1 MGVLQ
6 SSDARNA
13 GTELGF
19 RSAAHEVTQ
28 GVAGDQITFEP
39 DVENV
44 RRARRVIHDAVAA
57 AGGDADAAELLT
69 AELATNAVLHAE
81 TRFTLRWERQAS
93 SIRIEVV
100 NDAPEMIVKLVAA
113 SDEHGRGLSIVD
125 QLACAWGVETLPDSK
140 IVWFE
145 LPIAAAS

>member
-1 MGVLQ
+1 
-6 SSDARNA
+6 
-13 GTELGF
+13 
-19 RSAAHEVTQ
+19 
-28 GVAGDQITFEP
+28 
-39 DVENV
+39 
-44 RRARRVIHDAVAA
+44 VIHDAVAA

>member
-1 MGVLQ
+1 M
-6 SSDARNA
+6 
-13 GTELGF
+13 
-19 RSAAHEVTQ
+19 RSPAVEVPQ
-28 GVAGDQITFEP
+28 DVPGDQITFEP

-44 RRARRVIHDAVAA
+44 RRARRVIHDVVSA

-69 AELATNAVLHAE
+69 AELAANAVLHAE
-81 TRFTLRWERQAS
+81 TPFTIRWAQRKS

-100 NDAPEMIVKLVAA
+100 NDAPEMIAKLVAA
-113 SDEHGRGLSIVD
+113 SNDHGRGLSIVD
-125 QLACAWGVETLPDSK
+125 ELSDAWGVEMRPESK